1 MLEERTMRS
10 KLFYLLVVF
19 CLLGLLIYP
28 GCKTAEDAQ
37 YVLTVTVGEGIA
49 GTPATGSYSYT
60 DADLVNYSYSLQSGY
75 DNLVVQLD
83 GVTVG
88 NNGIISM
95 NMNHTLNVTAEM
107 IFDPNGDWAGTYI
120 YGSSDGPVEVS
131 FTGGYYSGTTFGEF
145 SGVTDGVGTYSIT
158 GDQIVFDLNWG
169 AYDCHFWGTINDYN
183 NMSGTWESYSG
194 GSSGTWSMQ
203 RL

>member
-1 MLEERTMRS
+1 MRS

-19 CLLGLLIYP
+19 CLLGLLVHP
-28 GCKTAEDAQ
+28 GCKTAEDAAQ
-37 YVLTVTVGEGIA
+37 YVLTVTVGEGIT

-75 DNLVVQLD
+75 ENLVVQLD

-88 NNGIISM
+88 SNGIIAM
-95 NMNHTLNVTAEM
+95 NTNHTLNVTAEM

-120 YGSSDGPVEVS
+120 YGSSDGPVVIT

-145 SGVTDGVGTYSIT
+145 GGVTNGVGTYSIT
-158 GDQIVFDLNWG
+158 GDQIAFDLNWG
-169 AYDCHFWGTINDYN
+169 ALDCHFWGTISNFN

-194 GSSGTWSMQ
+194 GTTGTWSMERQ
-203 RL
+203 